1 MANGQD
7 QKLTNSIQILNELRT
22 GPKSRSSLSRKL
34 NIQPSTVTYSINRLM
49 ELNFVSDS
57 KLISPDSRSRGR
69 KSTQLILNNKAGVV
83 FGVDLLVD
91 RFIINICYIDRSEY
105 LVIKEYFDDVIITA
119 KKGSDERF
127 FQCLN
132 YVLSLIE
139 TKCANTKLYG
149 GCISVAAIIGSDERS
164 IIKSLTHGI
173 SNLDVKDCLLKRDY
187 VIFIENDANCAAY
200 RYIKY
205 KNDSFVYSLA
215 RLYDAHSICE
225 DAPQL
230 GVGIGII
237 AHGKMNKGWNS
248 KSGEF
253 SNFMYQEGKQN
264 RQLECSNELL
274 QDMVDDPCKLHAFL
288 DNYLDKLL
296 FTNALLNPRT
306 IYLGG
311 DNKIWKDQI
320 VEILMKDFHKK
331 SREDVEKNMCFTF
344 LTESEG
350 DVAIG
355 ASYYMLD
362 FLFEL
367 PQTNQSMLSNHRF
380 ESPLFKEILKK

>member
-22 GPKSRSSLSRKL
+22 GPKSRSYLSKELKL
-34 NIQPSTVTYSINRLM
+34 QPSTVTYSINRLM
-49 ELNFVSDS
+49 ELDFVNDS
-57 KLISPDSRSRGR
+57 KKVSLDNRVRGR
-69 KSTQLILNNKAGVV
+69 KSTQLNLNGKVGVV

-91 RFIINICYIDRSEY
+91 KFIITICYIDKSEY
-105 LVIKEYFDDVIITA
+105 LIIKENFDDVIINA
-119 KKGSDERF
+119 EKGSSKRF

-149 GCISVAAIIGSDERS
+149 GCVSVAAIIGEDERT
-164 IIKSLTHGI
+164 IVKSLTHGI
-173 SNLDVKDCLLKRDY
+173 SNISVEECFDKRDY
-187 VIFIENDANCAAY
+187 AIFLENDANCAAY

-205 KNDSFVYSLA
+205 NNDSFVYSLA
-215 RLYDAHSICE
+215 RLYDSASICP

-230 GVGIGII
+230 GVGLGII
-237 AHGKMNKGWNS
+237 AQGRINKGWGS

-253 SNFMYQEGKQN
+253 SNFIYQEGKQN

-274 QDMVDDPCKLHAFL
+274 KDINSCPENLMAFL
-288 DNYLDKLL
+288 DNYLDRLL

-311 DNKIWKDQI
+311 DNEIWKEKI
-320 VEILMKDFHKK
+320 IKSIMNHFHKTSK
-331 SREDVEKNMCFTF
+331 EDVENNMCFTF
-344 LTESEG
+344 LSDTEY
-350 DVAIG
+350 DIAIG
-355 ASYYMLD
+355 ASYCMLD

-367 PQTNQSMLSNHRF
+367 PQNNKSMISNHYYK
-380 ESPLFKEILKK
+380 SPLFKEILKK